1 MDFNQASIDLNT
13 GISDLLNLNRDLNR
27 RVEQFTGQPIPTQ
40 IDQSTVRNKKAIIWQ
55 IDGLPDKL
63 KVPDLIIR
71 LNPNS
76 LKSDFAQ
83 LINRKRTYGGFIEEH
98 WGEQLD
104 SLSMDSLTS
113 SFYGAS
119 GLTSINR
126 RDTDAYREF
135 NELVSIYRNNGSI
148 YDPQSRKLIA
158 QGTIV
163 MNYDFA
169 IYQGFFER
177 FSISDTA
184 DKPFDLKFSFSFKVT
199 QELYPGRARSFR
211 QITPTAIGA
220 SRNENISMDIL
231 NT

>member
-1 MDFNQASIDLNT
+1 MDFNQATTDLNT
-13 GISDLLNLNRDLNR
+13 GISDLLNVNRELNR
-27 RVEQFTGQPIPTQ
+27 RVEQFTGQPIPMQ

-71 LNPNS
+71 LNPNT
-76 LKSDFAQ
+76 LRSDFTQ

-113 SFYGAS
+113 TFFGAS
-119 GLTSINR
+119 GLTNTNR

-135 NELVSIYRNNGSI
+135 DELVSIYRNNGSI

-199 QELYPGRARSFR
+199 NELYPGRARSFR